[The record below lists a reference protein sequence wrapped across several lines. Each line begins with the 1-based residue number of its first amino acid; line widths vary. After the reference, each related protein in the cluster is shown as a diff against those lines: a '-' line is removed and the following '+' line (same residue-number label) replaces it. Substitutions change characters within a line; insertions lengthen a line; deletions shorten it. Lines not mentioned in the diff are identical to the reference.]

1 MQFHN
6 RTGSPNGQRSS
17 YLNFPSYDQIVA
29 YDKLVA
35 KCQFLF
41 LCLLGV
47 KEVGCADGIG
57 WCTGRL
63 TWELIRDFDRGGLS
77 LFYKTGDGDWR
88 RVCIDDFTVKPI
100 KLLIAL
106 RDVTATVRQGKRSDV
121 IFRIGM
127 TLAQAGASAGE
138 IFHILSKSKCG
149 QAKYGNNNHRLK
161 AEVERIMS
169 KAGRSHGH

>member
-1 MQFHN
+1 MQFYN
-6 RTGSPNGQRSS
+6 RTDTPNGQRSTVPS
-17 YLNFPSYDQIVA
+17 FPSYDELVA

-41 LCLLGV
+41 LRPLGV

-57 WCTGRL
+57 WCMAPL
-63 TWELIRDFDRGGLS
+63 TWPAVRDFDRGGLS

-149 QAKYGNNNHRLK
+149 QAKYGNVKHRLK

>member
-1 MQFHN
+1 MQFYNGTDTPN
-6 RTGSPNGQRSS
+6 RQRST
-17 YLNFPSYDQIVA
+17 YLNFPSYDQLVA

-47 KEVGCADGIG
+47 NEVGCADSIG
-57 WCTGRL
+57 WCTGPL
-63 TWELIRDFDRGGLS
+63 TWPVVRDFNRGGLS

-88 RVCIDDFTVKPI
+88 RVCIDDFTIKPM

-106 RDVTATVRQGKRSDV
+106 QDVNATVRKGKRSDV

-127 TLAQAGASAGE
+127 ALAERGASAAE
-138 IFHILSKSKCG
+138 IERILSESKCG
-149 QAKYGNNNHRLK
+149 QSKYGNNKR
-161 AEVERIMS
+161 AFRQEVTRIMA
-169 KAGRSHGH
+169 KGKT